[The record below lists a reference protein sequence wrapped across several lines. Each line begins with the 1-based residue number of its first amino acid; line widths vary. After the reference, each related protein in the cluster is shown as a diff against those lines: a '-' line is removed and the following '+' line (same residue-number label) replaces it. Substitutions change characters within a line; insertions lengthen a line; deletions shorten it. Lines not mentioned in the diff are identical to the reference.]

1 MKRPSFLISAIFYVC
16 LSAVCG
22 GQSYGDVVS
31 VDLVSLPESH
41 IDATLTINAAGLSAA
56 DSDTTMVTGDMTAQ
70 LAVDFDPA
78 MPDVA
83 DVNSIRFTGG
93 RLQFSDMSFTLDF
106 SFFGKINA
114 TATGV
119 AATPD
124 SPLGAGPVTDHNF
137 DTINHL
143 LILDQG
149 TMYAAGT
156 GLVGGLFEPTTIALS
171 VEPMVLSWYG
181 TGMVS
186 VALESVDANAAAYSV
201 TLILPVNYDEILLK
215 DESVRIDFAG
225 SGVVEAHGHFVRTLC
240 PLHADLAEAD
250 CRIDGA
256 DIAAFADQ
264 WLLYG
269 NVNDCP
275 LSADLHGGDCHVNFA
290 DFTVLA
296 NEFPYGI
303 PNN

>member
-1 MKRPSFLISAIFYVC
+1 MKRPSFLISAIFSVC
-16 LSAVCG
+16 LSPVFA

-41 IDATLTINAAGLSAA
+41 IDTTLTINAAGLSAA
-56 DSDTTMVTGDMTAQ
+56 DSNTTTVTGNMTAQ
-70 LAVDFDPA
+70 LGVDFDPE

-114 TATGV
+114 SATGV

-124 SPLGAGPVTDHNF
+124 SPLGAAPVTDDKF

-149 TMYAAGT
+149 IMYASGT
-156 GLVGGLFEPTTIALS
+156 GLVGGLFEPMTIDLS
-171 VEPMVLSWYG
+171 VEPMVLSWDDTG
-181 TGMVS
+181 TVS
-186 VALESVDANAAAYSV
+186 VALESLDANEAAYSV
-201 TLILPVNYDEILLK
+201 TLILPVNYDVIVLE
-215 DESVRIDFAG
+215 DESIRIDFAG
-225 SGVVEAHGHFVRTLC
+225 TGVLKAHGQFVRSLC
-240 PLHADLAEAD
+240 PLRADLAKAD

-264 WLLYG
+264 WLLFG

-275 LSADLHGGDCHVNFA
+275 LSADLHGGDRHVNFA